1 MKKLFAIL
9 TVVLLCGLTVP
20 ARDNVPDFNFP
31 QDVTKQAEADLK
43 TALSKGNGQLLVDA
57 LVRSSLAKSSITIE
71 NMSEIVDDIDRVAR
85 KEKRPDIRALLYHLE
100 ARVMHDYTN
109 NFTPINRR
117 NPSRMAH
124 NEKVKDK
131 YAYWDSYQFAAAID
145 SLVNMSMRD
154 RDALLQHS
162 VKDYDDI
169 IKCNDLGAKYVP
181 TLYHFLNYQ
190 SQYLVS
196 DKLEKKLQADLM
208 TAMPDNAM
216 ATVFAKCAPLGNWSS
231 YQKEYQA
238 VYEEFANVPEG
249 GLPLSYLSGDKHYA
263 TFQQYVKRFP
273 KSIYAND
280 IRNSITYIERKWAT
294 VDFAG
299 HLNSKYS
306 AHADKAQVQVKVN
319 VRNVN
324 DVSVRL
330 YRLPDDIYTDAWKN
344 KTLTLKDLK
353 LVAEQQMH
361 VDGTVPFEGKGEV
374 TFAALPYGRYTII
387 PIYKNKGKDVVPDK
401 VIREKT
407 LDIYDLASFNVSEAE
422 PRQLIKKGEK
432 PITRIRRIY
441 VVDDA
446 TGQPIEGATVSID
459 DKDWSV
465 KTARDGSV
473 DLPNNLKSSY
483 LSYTVSRGDDQYGP
497 STNFRPNASK
507 GHSATTANVYTDL
520 GIYRPGESVKWAA
533 IVYQHGYDSRQVLAG
548 EEVNVTIYDANHR
561 VLDEQTATTDDFGRV
576 EGSYVIPEG
585 RLLGTYSIVLRHDG
599 NGSVGSTDFEVSE
612 YKTPTFYVE
621 FPHDELAFQPGQPIT
636 VTGLAKTYSGMPVAD
651 AEVKLKLTKRSW
663 DWHWWRYCLPMPRD
677 LAVADT
683 IVRTDSQGQFQ
694 VTMPDSLFTEL
705 NGSRF
710 RSCFYNYIA
719 HAQVTDATGE
729 SQQATA
735 GFHIGH
741 KREIRL
747 DPSTIDH
754 HNIAPMRLPLII
766 HTTDTTGQPL
776 QLIYRLTGEK
786 IDTIRGTL
794 TSDNPVLDLTN
805 IPSGHYYLRVILA
818 DDQDCYTVASINLYR
833 KTDGQA
839 PIADQALWVPSD
851 GYSIDDNNV
860 AHVTIGTSTPEAHI
874 YYIAT
879 GRSGM
884 LGEGWIDRNKSG
896 FQEFT
901 FHVPAR
907 VDEVLKIKFIAFHHS
922 EYFEKEISMVVPAC
936 QQTLKVSATSFRDK
950 LVPGKA
956 ERWQLT
962 LKDKNGKPQHGAVL
976 LEMFDKA
983 LNSLSDNT
991 WSFSPGYYSF
1001 NSVIT
1006 NRSQTAGRL
1015 SLSTSWQD
1023 ESLDNQAMQYNTP
1036 ALHTYGRRFWQ
1047 GCDNPFVELIQLKSE
1062 LNGAV
1067 RRSPMLTDV
1076 APADIDSPD
1085 ALSEESAEQP
1095 AVDQQKLEQV
1105 EMRLSDVKTALWQP
1119 LLTSDEQGNVTL
1131 DFDAPNFNTTWL
1143 VQAIGYTTG
1152 LASNIF
1158 RAEVLTQKPIMV
1170 RSSLPRFVRQGDVA
1184 RLAANLQNASDHAIQ
1199 TQALIEVFDPRT
1211 QVVYAQKTF
1220 NESLESMQTK
1230 PLMMSWTVP
1239 DTVPFVG
1246 FRVRAVGDDFGDGEQ
1261 VMLPVLTAISPIIE
1275 TNPFFIDA
1283 GQSQYTFTM
1292 PDVPEDARVTL
1303 EYSDNPV
1310 WQCVT
1315 ALPSIF
1321 SDNTHVATS
1330 IAHSLYALN
1339 VARGVANSQPI
1350 IAEAFRYWQDNA
1362 RDSMLVSA
1370 LDRNSDLKIGT
1381 LVASP
1386 WLRTSERQTL
1396 QMQQLANY
1404 FDTDKARAEHDRLV
1418 TALAALQQ
1426 PDGGFTWYVYPGCH
1440 SSRWATGQV
1449 LEIIGNLRQLGYQPA
1464 DDRLDQ
1470 MINRALTYYDNETVD
1485 QSKKKE
1491 NKKAI
1496 FSTYA
1501 YTRSLFSDVPMSK
1514 NARKLYNNTI
1524 KKMAKQWGKLDL
1536 SLTSKAF
1543 YAMALERSGKHKE
1556 AARIAESLRQ
1566 FASVKPEIGMYWDQ
1580 YRTERWFTPSQVA
1593 ATSVILR
1600 AMNMADP
1607 RQPELDQIRK
1617 WMLQSKRTT
1626 DWGGS
1631 SLAADAVQSLLSTGS
1646 QWIERGQQPTITVD
1660 GTPLTL
1666 DRFDAFVGYTR
1677 RDIDARA
1684 GSQIAIQRTGTATP
1698 AWGGIY
1704 WQYTQPMQDVQA
1716 ASIREASITKQIVAL
1731 NAAEQ
1736 PTTAAIRVGDKVRV
1750 RLVITCDQA
1759 MDYVQITD
1767 ERASCFEPADK
1778 LSGYRYQEG
1787 IGYYRET
1794 RDSATHLFID
1804 HLPKGTHV
1812 LTYDAFATM
1821 PGTFASGIA
1830 TLQSQQAPEMT
1841 AHSAGQLLVV
1851 VEK

>member
-1 MKKLFAIL
+1 MKKLLAIL
-9 TVVLLCGLTVP
+9 TMVLMWGQIV

-85 KEKRPDIRALLYHLE
+85 KESRPDIRALLYHLE
-100 ARVMHDYTN
+100 ARVMSDYTN
-109 NFTPINRR
+109 KFTPINRR
-117 NPSRMAH
+117 NPSHRVH
-124 NEKVKDK
+124 NEEVKDK

-145 SLVNMSMRD
+145 SLVNLSLRD
-154 RDALLQHS
+154 RDALLQRS

-181 TLYHFLNYQ
+181 TLYHFLSYQ

-238 VYEEFANVPEG
+238 VYEEFADVPEG
-249 GLPLSYLSGDKHYA
+249 GLPLSYLSGDQHYA

-280 IRNSITYIERKWAT
+280 IRNSITFIERKWAT

-299 HLNSKYS
+299 HLNSKAS
-306 AHADKAQVQVKVN
+306 AHADKAQVKVKVK

-324 DVSVRL
+324 DVSIRL
-330 YRLPDDIYTDAWKN
+330 YRLPDDINTDAWKN
-344 KTLTLKDLK
+344 KMLTIKDLK
-353 LVAEQQMH
+353 LVSEQQVH
-361 VDGTVPFEGKGEV
+361 VDGTVPFEDKGEV

-401 VIREKT
+401 IVREKT
-407 LDIYDLASFNVSEAE
+407 LNVYDLASFNVSEAE
-422 PRQLIKKGEK
+422 PQRLIKKGENEQVA
-432 PITRIRRIY
+432 RINRIY

-446 TGQPIEGATVSID
+446 TGQPVEGATVSIV

-473 DLPNNLKSSY
+473 DLPKNLKRY
-483 LSYTVSRGDDQYGP
+483 HLSYTVSRGDDQYGP
-497 STNFRPNASK
+497 STNFSPNSSN
-507 GHSATTANVYTDL
+507 GHTATTASVYTDL

-533 IVYQHGYDSRQVLAG
+533 ILYQHSHDSRQVLAG
-548 EEVNVTIYDANHR
+548 EEVKIMIYDANR
-561 VLDEQTATTDDFGRV
+561 KVIDEQTATTDDFGRV

-621 FPHDELAFQPGQPIT
+621 FPRDELAFQPGQPIT

-683 IVRTDSQGQFQ
+683 IVRTDSKGQFQ
-694 VTMPDSLFTEL
+694 VTMPDSLFSEL
-705 NGSRF
+705 NDGWFHPCYYS
-710 RSCFYNYIA
+710 YIA

-729 SQQATA
+729 SQQSTA

-741 KREIRL
+741 KREIMLR
-747 DPSTIDH
+747 PTAIDH
-754 HNIAPMRLPLII
+754 NNIAPVRLPLTTY
-766 HTTDTTGQPL
+766 TTDTTGRPL

-786 IDTIRGTL
+786 IDTLRGTF
-794 TSDNPVLDLTN
+794 TSDNPTLDLTQL
-805 IPSGHYYLRVILA
+805 PSGHYYLRVTLA
-818 DDQDCYTVASINLYR
+818 DDQDNYTSAIINLYR

-839 PIADQALWVPSD
+839 PIADQALWIPSD
-851 GYSIDDNNV
+851 GYSIDDKNV

-901 FHVPAR
+901 FRVPPRA
-907 VDEVLKIKFIAFHHS
+907 DEVLKLKFIAFHHS

-962 LKDKNGKPQHGAVL
+962 LKDKNGKPQRGAVL
-976 LEMFDKA
+976 FEMFDKA

-991 WSFSPGYYSF
+991 WSFSPSYYSF
-1001 NSVIT
+1001 NSMIT
-1006 NRSQTAGRL
+1006 NRSQTAGSR
-1015 SLSTSWQD
+1015 SLSNNWQG
-1023 ESLDNQAMQYNTP
+1023 ESLDTEAMEYNTP
-1036 ALHTYGRRFWQ
+1036 RLYTYGRRFWE
-1047 GCDNPFVELIQLKSE
+1047 GCDNPFVELMMLKSE
-1062 LNGAV
+1062 LKGAV
-1067 RRSPMLTDV
+1067 RLSRIMDDGTAAGL
-1076 APADIDSPD
+1076 DSSD

-1095 AVDQQKLEQV
+1095 AVDQQKLDQV

-1119 LLTSDEQGNVTL
+1119 MLTSDDQGNVTL
-1131 DFDAPNFNTTWL
+1131 EFDAPNFNTTWL
-1143 VQAIGYTTG
+1143 VQAIGYTPG
-1152 LASNIF
+1152 LASDIF

-1170 RSSLPRFVRQGDVA
+1170 RSSLPRFVRQGDVT

-1211 QVVYAQKTF
+1211 QVVYAQQSF
-1220 NESLESMQTK
+1220 NETLESMQTK

-1239 DTVPFVG
+1239 DTVPYVG

-1339 VARGVANSQPI
+1339 VARGVATSQPI

-1396 QMQQLANY
+1396 QMQQLAQY
-1404 FDTDKARAEHDRLV
+1404 FDADKARAEHDRLV

-1426 PDGGFTWYVYPGCH
+1426 SDGGFTWYVYPGCH
-1440 SSRWATGQV
+1440 SSRWATGTV
-1449 LEIIGNLRQLGYQPA
+1449 LELIGNLRQLGYQPA
-1464 DDRLDQ
+1464 DQRLDQ
-1470 MINRALTYYDNETVD
+1470 MMQRALDYYDKATVAE
-1485 QSKKKE
+1485 SKKKE
-1491 NKKAI
+1491 NKKQI
-1496 FSTYA
+1496 YSTYA
-1501 YTRSLFSDVPMSK
+1501 YTRSLYSDKPMSK
-1514 NARKLYNNTI
+1514 DARKLYNKTI
-1524 KKMAKQWGKLDL
+1524 KQMAKQWGKLDL
-1536 SLTSKAF
+1536 PLTHKAF
-1543 YAMALERSGKHKE
+1543 YAMALERNGKHKE

-1580 YRTERWFTPSQVA
+1580 YRTERWFTPSQVG

-1600 AMNMADP
+1600 ALAAADP
-1607 RQPELDQIRK
+1607 RQQELDQIRK
-1617 WMLQSKRTT
+1617 WMLLSKRTT

-1631 SLAADAVQSLLSTGS
+1631 SLAADAVQALLSTGS
-1646 QWIERGQQPTITVD
+1646 QWIDRGQMPAITIDGQPVE
-1660 GTPLTL
+1660 L
-1666 DRFDAFVGYTR
+1666 DRFDAFVGYSR
-1677 RDIDARA
+1677 RDVAAHA
-1684 GSQIAIQRTGTATP
+1684 GSQFTIQRSSTSTP

-1704 WQYTQPMQDVQA
+1704 WQYTQPMQQVQA
-1716 ASIREASITKQIVAL
+1716 ASIREASIVKELVAL
-1731 NAAEQ
+1731 DAAQQ
-1736 PTTAAIRVGDKVRV
+1736 PTSAPIKVGDKVRV
-1750 RLVITCDQA
+1750 RLIITCDQA
-1759 MDYVQITD
+1759 MDYVQVTD
-1767 ERASCFEPADK
+1767 ERASCFEPVDQV
-1778 LSGYRYQEG
+1778 SGYRYQEG
-1787 IGYYRET
+1787 IGMYRET

-1812 LTYDAFATM
+1812 ITYDVFATT
-1821 PGTFASGIA
+1821 PGTFASGVA

-1841 AHSAGQLLVV
+1841 AHSAGQQLTV
-1851 VEK
+1851 K